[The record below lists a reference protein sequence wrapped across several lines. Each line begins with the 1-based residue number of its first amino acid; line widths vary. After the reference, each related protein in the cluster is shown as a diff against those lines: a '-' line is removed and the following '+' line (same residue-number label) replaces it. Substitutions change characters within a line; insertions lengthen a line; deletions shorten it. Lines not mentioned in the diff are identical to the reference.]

1 MFIGADALYYH
12 SICGL
17 CLAGVYMKHV
27 MRIVLILLLCMTAHV
42 FSGEIVTRANG
53 QKILIKDDNTW
64 EAVTE
69 KSPECNSF
77 APGKDIALP
86 EDAIE
91 VWNKALCLID
101 ADKGKAVALYL
112 HYSNN
117 TDKKVVGITVY
128 FAIENTFGDIA
139 FEDTVKEEVV
149 LEAYEKKRSDTF
161 WRFSDNP
168 FLVDEPYDR
177 LWQIAQNGTAKI
189 HTRII
194 KVIFED
200 GTTLPPAK
208 PIKKK

>member
-1 MFIGADALYYH
+1 
-12 SICGL
+12 
-17 CLAGVYMKHV
+17 MKHILL
-27 MRIVLILLLCMTAHV
+27 MGLILLLCSTVQV
-42 FSGEIVTRANG
+42 FSVEIVTRANG

-64 EAVTE
+64 EAVPD

-77 APGKDIALP
+77 APHNDITLP

-91 VWNKALCLID
+91 VWNKALCLVD

-117 TDKKVVGITVY
+117 TDKKVSGITV
-128 FAIENTFGDIA
+128 FFSIENTFGDIA
-139 FEDTVKEEVV
+139 FEDTVKEEVT
-149 LEAYEKKRSDTF
+149 LEPYEKKRSDTF
-161 WRFSDNP
+161 WRFSDNL
-168 FLVDEPYDR
+168 FLVDEPYDK

-189 HTRII
+189 HTRIL

-208 PIKKK
+208 PVKKK